1 MIKKEAKAILNL
13 NVSRL
18 KIYIR
23 LKMLLIFICI
33 GVAISVAKIKTNK
46 KTIIAMFFFSSYSR
60 VIYCG
65 LVLSLKQLGS
75 TFYISLPLKIMILT
89 MKAKIVTTW
98 SDTTMMKLTVN
109 TTLVKLKS
117 YNFSAAPTVSTANV
131 CI

>member
-65 LVLSLKQLGS
+65 LVLSFFKAVRQHFLHFS
-75 TFYISLPLKIMILT
+75 TSKNNDIDNESKNCHYLVRHNNDE
-89 MKAKIVTTW
+89 A
-98 SDTTMMKLTVN
+98 N